1 MRFSV
6 RFSVTLIKSKSEGM
20 TTKNVGRGGSLY
32 LAELTVALIVE

>member
-6 RFSVTLIKSKSEGM
+6 RFSVKLNKSEGM

-32 LAELTVALIVE
+32 FAELTVALIVE